1 MTKHAMTRNAT
12 THWPEKVS
20 DELRRQ
26 VNEAGKPAPALALQ
40 AAARIEELEAR
51 QTPFEKVGEFHRTF
65 GHPVNE
71 APVVPEDA
79 RIRLRLSLIGEE
91 FGELIE
97 AVTGETQQAKLVR
110 QLAENLLDQIS
121 KLEGDDFDVDLI
133 ETADA
138 LTDIT
143 VVTNGS
149 GHEFGLNLDA
159 TGDEV
164 HSSNMSKLGQDG
176 KPIYDERGKIMKG
189 PNYFKP
195 NLAKVLGLA
204 GAKG

>member
-40 AAARIEELEAR
+40 AASRIEELEAR

-71 APVVPEDA
+71 APVVPDDA

-97 AVTGETQQAKLVR
+97 AVTGETQQAKLVH

-121 KLEGDDFDVDLI
+121 KLEGEDFDVDLT

-149 GHEFGLNLDA
+149 GHEFGLDLDA

-164 HSSNMSKLGQDG
+164 HRSNMSKLGEDG

-195 NLAKVLGLA
+195 NLAKVLGLS
-204 GAKG
+204 GAQG